1 MLQTFLAELKRRN
14 VLRVVGAYAVVA
26 WGTLQVADKLFPALT
41 LPPWTVTFVAVLLL
55 IGLPITAV
63 IAWAFEIT
71 PDGIRRTTDS
81 DASAPPRAVWLE
93 AALLLAIV
101 AAVGVSIAQL
111 TRRDAAPIAATA
123 SNAAHTGDT
132 AAVAAA
138 ANSIAVLPFTSFSD
152 DADSN
157 YFADGLTEELIND
170 LTHIDGLKVSGRTS
184 AFYFKNRN
192 EDLREIG
199 RKLGVAQV
207 LEGSVRRAGDKLRI
221 TVQLISTHDGF
232 HLWSQTYDRRLDD
245 IFAIQDDVAQNVAN
259 VLEMK
264 MAPRHDAV
272 PQDGEDYRSY
282 LIATALLHERTRD
295 SLTQARA
302 LFEQLRARDPDNVDA
317 AAGYTQA
324 TMLLAGAY
332 LAFDFD
338 PAAREAVDTVERAL
352 AIDPNSV
359 NANVAAGDAYTVL
372 LHRTDE
378 ARYRDLAERT
388 LARAIQLA
396 PDDPDA
402 LAAYGTLMNELGR
415 YDDAHGAL
423 RRAVGRD
430 PLSRV
435 AQAQLITALEG
446 LGRFAEARE
455 RLVTLGRMFPDY
467 VFANLELGELLLAQ
481 GQIDAALPYLRK
493 AHATRTS
500 PRATFALANAYLN
513 LGLEDALRK
522 TLAEADYAPLAQS
535 FGDVILTNMRGDDAA
550 TFRLARAQLAKTND
564 PIWRSLLINSALS
577 TGDLATARQ
586 ELQKV
591 DPGLLTTFDASHAP
605 PEAAL
610 FTGDLLM
617 REGKTD
623 DATKVLDSL
632 LAAQAP
638 PPNGFDPV
646 ARKVLRA
653 KILARLGRNDAAI
666 AELRAAQ
673 LQGNRMLF
681 DFDFFQRIDHA
692 PAFVALRNDERFRA
706 IVAEI
711 EADNRAMRDRVLQSH
726 SDQSPSMQLP
736 SKQPSKQS
744 PSQEG

>member
-1 MLQTFLAELKRRN
+1 MLHTFLAELKRRN

-26 WGTLQVADKLFPALT
+26 WGALQVAEKLFPALT
-41 LPPWTVTFVAVLLL
+41 LPPWTVTFVAALLL

-63 IAWAFEIT
+63 LAWAFEIT
-71 PDGIRRTTDS
+71 PEGVRRTTD
-81 DASAPPRAVWLE
+81 DASAPQRAGWVE

-101 AAVGVSIAQL
+101 AAVGVTIVQL
-111 TRRDAAPIAATA
+111 THRSAARNDAEDAATGAESASVRADPAT
-123 SNAAHTGDT
+123 
-132 AAVAAA
+132 

-170 LTHIDGLKVSGRTS
+170 LAHIGGLKVSGRTS

-221 TVQLISTHDGF
+221 TVQLISTADGF
-232 HLWSQTYDRRLDD
+232 HLWSQTYDRQMAD
-245 IFAIQDDVAQNVAN
+245 IFAIQDDVAQNVAG

-264 MAPRHDAV
+264 IAPRHTAAKPDSA
-272 PQDGEDYRSY
+272 DYQRY
-282 LIATALLHERTRD
+282 LIAVALLHERTRD
-295 SLTQARA
+295 SLTQAREIFTDLKA
-302 LFEQLRARDPDNVDA
+302 HDPTNVDA

-338 PAAREAVDTVERAL
+338 PAARDAIETVERAL
-352 AIDPNSV
+352 AIDPQSV
-359 NANVAAGDAYTVL
+359 NANVAAGAAYTVL

-378 ARYRDLAERT
+378 RRYRDVAERA
-388 LARAIQLA
+388 LARAVELA

-402 LAAYGTLMNELGR
+402 LAAYGTLLNEIGR
-415 YDDAHGAL
+415 YDDAYDAM
-423 RRAVGRD
+423 RRAVSRD

-455 RLVTLGRMFPDY
+455 RLVTLGQMYPDY
-467 VFANLELGELLLAQ
+467 VFAPLELGELLLAQ
-481 GQIDAALPYLRK
+481 GQLDAALPYLRK
-493 AHATRTS
+493 AHATKTS

-513 LGLEDALRK
+513 LGLDDDVRA
-522 TLAEADYAPLAQS
+522 TLKEGDYAPIAA
-535 FGDVILTNMRGDDAA
+535 FGDAIVANMRGDDAA
-550 TFRLARAQLAKTND
+550 TLRLAQSQLEKTND
-564 PIWRSLLINSALS
+564 PIWRSILINSALS
-577 TGDLATARQ
+577 LNDLATARRAVI
-586 ELQKV
+586 ET
-591 DPGLLTTFDASHAP
+591 DPTLLTSLDATRVPAES
-605 PEAAL
+605 AL
-610 FTGDLLM
+610 FAGDLLM

-623 DATKVLDSL
+623 DATKLLDSL

-638 PPNGFDPV
+638 PKNGFDPV

-653 KILARLGRNDAAI
+653 KALARLGRDDAAI

-673 LQGNRMLF
+673 LQGNRMLW
-681 DFDFFQRIDHA
+681 DFDFFQRIDRA
-692 PAFVALRNDERFRA
+692 PAFVTLRNDQRFRT

-711 EADNRAMRDRVLQSH
+711 EADNRAMRERVLNSE
-726 SDQSPSMQLP
+726 
-736 SKQPSKQS
+736 
-744 PSQEG
+744 EG